1 MVSWSSISYC
11 QNFRAASSVSFIAS
25 LISAGLLLL
34 SSFHRH
40 RNRIGENMESA
51 CAQTG
56 LNISNQGQT
65 MNEAS
70 DILSSLFLYFTPLSA
85 MFTELCTIFATVEL
99 LCLMYRQLD
108 NLNNSELQK
117 DDDGLVLHK
126 KYYQVD
132 RQSSP
137 FWNNL

>member
-1 MVSWSSISYC
+1 
-11 QNFRAASSVSFIAS
+11 
-25 LISAGLLLL
+25 
-34 SSFHRH
+34 
-40 RNRIGENMESA
+40 MESA